1 MKRLRDGCVYF
12 GEAGQIRTL
21 VPCTSHGQQAWRYG
35 HACLRATD
43 KLVMIVNVPC
53 RQRHYTA
60 SKTEASP
67 SNVARRCKHGPR
79 IRLALLFLLLACS
92 EARGSHQQRRA
103 NPQRRLYTNSLA
115 VSHCPAIAVPLL
127 TAVPSNAF
135 AAAVVAAAAGWLGLV
150 VVQKRLPITPALP
163 PAAAKAK
170 RGERAVAKRADLP
183 CVRVSVRETESARWA
198 QQ

>member
-1 MKRLRDGCVYF
+1 MSWVSWVNQDNATETLHRIKNRSIPIKRGT
-12 GEAGQIRTL
+12 QIQPSTKN
-21 VPCTSHGQQAWRYG
+21 QAL
-35 HACLRATD
+35 AQT
-43 KLVMIVNVPC
+43 
-53 RQRHYTA
+53 
-60 SKTEASP
+60 
-67 SNVARRCKHGPR
+67 R
-79 IRLALLFLLLACS
+79 ILALLFLMRACG

-135 AAAVVAAAAGWLGLV
+135 AAAVVAAAGWLGLV

-170 RGERAVAKRADLP
+170 SRGEGRREAGGSGVERRGGGGKLSRYGKRERA
-183 CVRVSVRETESARWA
+183 SW
-198 QQ
+198 